1 MKVPLL
7 DLRAGYQAIKEE
19 VEAAVLETMEA
30 QAFILGKRVQDFEAA
45 IADYVGVEH
54 AVGCAS
60 GSDAL
65 LLALMALE
73 VGPGDEVITT
83 PYTFFATAGAIAR
96 LRARPVFV
104 DIDPETYNLDPNHL
118 EAAITSATKAVIPVH
133 LFGQCADMGA
143 IMEICERRGVPVV
156 EDAAQAL
163 GARWQGTSAGAFGV
177 CGCFSFYP
185 SKNLGGFGDGGMVT
199 TNDGEVARK
208 LRALRTHGGTRKYY
222 YEYVGMNSRLDAI
235 QAVVL
240 QVKLKRLQAY
250 HEGRRRNAD
259 VYRVLFREAGL
270 EGVVTLPRER
280 AEAYHVYNQF
290 VIRVPERDALK
301 AYLKEAGVGTEIYYP
316 LSLHKQPCFVELG
329 YRPGDFP
336 ESEAA
341 EKTALAIPVYPELT
355 RDQLAWVVSSV
366 RAFYERPERAG
377 KRPAQV

>member
-7 DLRAGYQAIKEE
+7 DLRVGYRNIKQE
-19 VEAAVLETMEA
+19 VEAAVLKTMEA
-30 QAFILGKRVQDFEAA
+30 QAFILGKRVQEFEDA
-45 IADYVGVEH
+45 IADYVGVAH
-54 AVGCAS
+54 AIGCAS

-104 DIDPETYNLDPNHL
+104 DIDPDTYNLDPRRL
-118 EAAITSATKAVIPVH
+118 EEAITERTRAVIPVH

-143 IMEICERRGVPVV
+143 IMEICDRHRVPVV

-163 GARWQGTSAGAFGV
+163 GARWQGTAAGAFGLF
-177 CGCFSFYP
+177 GCFSFYP
-185 SKNLGGFGDGGMVT
+185 SKNLGGFGDGGIIT
-199 TNDGEVARK
+199 TNDEEMAKK

-240 QVKLKRLQAY
+240 HVKLGRLQSY
-250 HEGRRRNAD
+250 HDGRRRNAAA
-259 VYRVLFREAGL
+259 YRALFEEAGL
-270 EGVVTLPRER
+270 GDTVGLPIER
-280 AEAYHVYNQF
+280 PEAYHVYNQF
-290 VIRVPERDALK
+290 VIRVPRRDALK
-301 AYLKEAGVGTEIYYP
+301 AYLKEHGVGTEIYYP
-316 LSLHKQPCFVELG
+316 LSLHKQPCFEELG
-329 YRPGDFP
+329 YRAGDFP

-341 EKTALAIPVYPELT
+341 ERTSLALPVYPELT
-355 RDQLAWVVSSV
+355 GEQRSYVVSTIA
-366 RAFYERPERAG
+366 AFYG
-377 KRPAQV
+377 